1 MERLWTG
8 MSSEKL
14 LKHVTIKLIFIFD
27 YNCIFYY
34 LIYLTL
40 KWLFIQTVVVC
51 ILFADLQ
58 NFANQNLF

>member
-14 LKHVTIKLIFIFD
+14 LRQVTIKLIFIFD

-34 LIYLTL
+34 LIYLTF

-51 ILFADLQ
+51 ILFADL
-58 NFANQNLF
+58 